1 MKHTTLFL
9 ICTAA
14 LSLTACG
21 GGSSSG
27 SSLTDDVLDTTL
39 PIDTTAETETSAAA
53 PDANLLTGRFVD
65 SAVSGL
71 QYTTATQSGLTGSD
85 GSFDYLPGETVT
97 FSIGDIELPAVPGAP
112 LLTPL
117 DVFSTNDVADVRVV
131 NLARLLQT
139 LDVDALPDN
148 GITISDSALASAT
161 GLSADFASPA
171 FDTQVVNLVA
181 NGGSSNTSLITDDDA
196 LDHFLGTLFAEG
208 VIDELPGAAP
218 VAATPAAPAAEQPGP
233 VETTNTNSLIGMTAE
248 FSNFS
253 HNIGGTLTIID
264 DRTLEVTNFT
274 YDGGGPSVFFYLG
287 TDGQYSPS
295 NGGVQVGT
303 MLNGA
308 PFNGE
313 TVRIDLP
320 PNITLDDFN
329 GVSVWCD
336 LFFINFGDAQF

>member
-1 MKHTTLFL
+1 MKYSTLFL

-27 SSLTDDVLDTTL
+27 S
-39 PIDTTAETETSAAA
+39 IDTDTIETSVEDEISAA
-53 PDANLLTGRFVD
+53 PPSASLLTGRFVD
-65 SAVSGL
+65 SAVTGL
-71 QYTTATQSGLTGSD
+71 QYTTATQSGFTDSD

-97 FSIGDIELPAVPGAP
+97 FSIGDIELPAVPGAV
-112 LLTPL
+112 LVTPL

-139 LDVDALPDN
+139 LDVDAQPDN
-148 GITISDSALASAT
+148 GITISESAIASAS

-181 NGGSSNTSLITDDDA
+181 NGGSSNTSLIDDDDA

-218 VAATPAAPAAEQPGP
+218 VDNTPAPAPATEQGP
-233 VETTNTNSLIGMTAE
+233 VEITSTNPLIGTTAE

-264 DRTLEVTNFT
+264 DRTLEITNFT

-287 TDGQYSPS
+287 TDGAYSPS
-295 NGGVQVGT
+295 NGGVLVGT
-303 MLNGA
+303 RLNGA
-308 PFNGE
+308 AFNGE

-320 PNITLDDFN
+320 SNITLDDFN

-336 LFFINFGDAQF
+336 IFFINFGDAQF

>member
-1 MKHTTLFL
+1 MKHSTLFL

-14 LSLTACG
+14 LSLSACS

-27 SSLTDDVLDTTL
+27 TSLTDTL
-39 PIDTTAETETSAAA
+39 ETNVEDEISAAT
-53 PDANLLTGRFVD
+53 PDVSLLTGRFVD

-97 FSIGDIELPAVPGAP
+97 FSIGGIELPAVPGAT
-112 LLTPL
+112 LVTPL

-148 GITISDSALASAT
+148 GITISDAAITSAT
-161 GLSADFASPA
+161 GLSADFASAA

-181 NGGSSNTSLITDDDA
+181 NSGSSNTSLISEDDA

-218 VAATPAAPAAEQPGP
+218 VPATPATPPVEQGP
-233 VETTNTNSLIGMTAE
+233 VEVTSTNPLIGTTAE

-253 HNIGGTLTIID
+253 HDIGGTLTIID

-287 TDGQYSPS
+287 TDGNYSPS
-295 NGGVQVGT
+295 AGGVKVGT
-303 MLNGA
+303 ELNGA
-308 PFNGE
+308 AFNGE